1 MDEKRKA
8 ESIQSEYPHFFN
20 LGDETI
26 SMTYKYIDDSDDSD
40 SPIAACA
47 IYGFRVCI
55 SRQMSIENEED
66 EELDFEI

>member
-1 MDEKRKA
+1 LDEKRKA
-8 ESIQSEYPHFFN
+8 ESIQSEYPRFFN

-66 EELDFEI
+66 EVLDFEI